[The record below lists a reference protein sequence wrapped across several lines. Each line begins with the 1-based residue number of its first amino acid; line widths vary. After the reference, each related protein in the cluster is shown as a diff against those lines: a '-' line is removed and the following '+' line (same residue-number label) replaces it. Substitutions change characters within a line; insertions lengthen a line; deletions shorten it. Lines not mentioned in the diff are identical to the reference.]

1 MKLPELSESASPEF
15 TDADSCKRWLEH
27 VPLANVGAAQRE
39 LATQLAEFNRFPAA
53 VAQRLAVME
62 ALREAVSF
70 VQIEQARRFSNRAL
84 PMSEPEATAFT
95 ATIALWD
102 EMRVGYERCLEADPF
117 AESFYRSL
125 MLCYQRQERRAE
137 ALEAFNR
144 CRKALAGL
152 KVEPSTETR
161 AVYETVSQK

>member
-1 MKLPELSESASPEF
+1 MDDI
-15 TDADSCKRWLEH
+15 DA
-27 VPLANVGAAQRE
+27 
-39 LATQLAEFNRFPAA
+39 RF
-53 VAQRLAVME
+53 RLARATLE
-62 ALREAVSF
+62 AEQVEKYGEQLLGLYRGALFSGEDEMWQMQPRERNRS
-70 VQIEQARRFSNRAL
+70 RFTRAMGYIGGFWEERGEFDRAL
-84 PMSEPEATAFT
+84 AC
-95 ATIALWD
+95 
-102 EMRVGYERCLEADPF
+102 YERCLEADPF